1 VADLDAVGVDG
12 PPGRGE
18 QLDMV
23 LGAERDRNVPGRLD
37 QRRVLLVRGER
48 PLRAQRI
55 PQSFMRPVL
64 PSVFTDRWIVSTFSD
79 LLLLI
84 DYMSTTENAG
94 CCRYFWRVAGR
105 TVGDLVGHAGMAAGR
120 RARAGR
126 KQQPGLTERLVPR

>member
-1 VADLDAVGVDG
+1 VASLFCEFVSGYTGRNPDRR
-12 PPGRGE
+12 GRGTGDE
-18 QLDMV
+18 PLWSMLELQELLDEW
-23 LGAERDRNVPGRLD
+23 LIA
-37 QRRVLLVRGER
+37 
-48 PLRAQRI
+48 A
-55 PQSFMRPVL
+55 
-64 PSVFTDRWIVSTFSD
+64 FTIRWIVSTFSD